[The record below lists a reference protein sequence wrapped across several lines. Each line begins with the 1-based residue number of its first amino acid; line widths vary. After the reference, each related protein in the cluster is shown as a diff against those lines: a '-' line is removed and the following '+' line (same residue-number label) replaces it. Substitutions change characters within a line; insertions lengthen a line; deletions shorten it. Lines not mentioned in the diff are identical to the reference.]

1 MSTRVI
7 NRPWTNEDI
16 GLLQEACEAYGT
28 SLPKDPREHMHWTD
42 QELEP
47 VINACRAK
55 VTELGRLLQEAEESI
70 QGMDLIEGVKPKY
83 DKYRE
88 FHEVFGGQ
96 DPNLLL

>member
-16 GLLQEACEAYGT
+16 GLLQEACEAYGRN
-28 SLPKDPREHMHWTD
+28 LPKDPREHIHWT
-42 QELEP
+42 E
-47 VINACRAK
+47 I
-55 VTELGRLLQEAEESI
+55 GRLLQEAEESI
-70 QGMDLIEGVKPKY
+70 QGMDLIEGVKHKY